1 MRLIREGV
9 PHSLFLAEFWWGRK
23 EQVGRENI
31 PYRSDARSYIVTQPC
46 VGFSNSEICLI
57 QEKVFLGVR

>member
-1 MRLIREGV
+1 MRKKR
-9 PHSLFLAEFWWGRK
+9 
-23 EQVGRENI
+23 EQVGKENI

-57 QEKVFLGVR
+57 QAKVFLGVR